1 MKQLIALAALL
12 LFAIFPGPPLQ
23 ASTRTDSLSI
33 KIGQMLMIG
42 FRGMTVADAP
52 EIVGDI
58 RSRHIG
64 GVVLFDYDVPLKS
77 PTRNIA
83 NREQLSKLTTGL
95 QELSEIP
102 LFIAIDQEGG
112 KVNRLKASKGFPA
125 SVSAAY
131 LGMLDNPD
139 STSSAA
145 RKTAATMKSMC
156 INMNLAPVLD
166 LNVNPD
172 NPVIGRLGR
181 SYSADPAIV
190 ARHAMLTA
198 AAFREE
204 GIIPVFK
211 HFPGHGSSKT
221 DTHKDFTDVT
231 GSWSEKELEPYRV
244 MTEAGYDDAVM
255 TAHVFNRKLDSRFP
269 ATLSKKVLDD
279 RLRQKLGF
287 GGVILSDDMQ
297 MQAIAAH
304 YELDEAIR
312 LAVEAG
318 VDILLFGNNTAYD
331 PDIAEKATSILHRL
345 VKEGTISKTRIDRS
359 YHRIMKLKE
368 RFIYYCK

>member
-1 MKQLIALAALL
+1 MKPPTVLAALL
-12 LFAIFPGPPLQ
+12 LLTLFPGQTLQ
-23 ASTRTDSLSI
+23 ASARADSLSI

-42 FRGMTVADAP
+42 FRGMTVDDAP

-64 GVVLFDYDVPLKS
+64 GVVLFDYDMPLKS
-77 PTRNIA
+77 PVRNIGS
-83 NREQLSKLTTGL
+83 REQLSKLTTGL
-95 QELSEIP
+95 QQLSDIP

-112 KVNRLKASKGFPA
+112 KVNRLKASKGFPQ
-125 SVSAAY
+125 SVSAAH

-139 STSSAA
+139 STEAAA

-156 INMNLAPVLD
+156 MNMNLAPVLD

-211 HFPGHGSSKT
+211 HFPGHGSSET

-231 GSWSEKELEPYRV
+231 GSWTEKELEPYRA
-244 MTEAGYDDAVM
+244 MIDAGYNDAVM

-279 RLRQKLGF
+279 RLRQQLGF

-297 MQAIAAH
+297 MQAIAGH
-304 YELDEAIR
+304 YGLEKAVR

-331 PDIAEKATSILHRL
+331 PDIAEKASSILHRL
-345 VKEGTISKTRIDRS
+345 VKEGTISKARIDRS